1 VVQNLLPSLV
11 VSPPDIEVLRLYLTL
26 PLYHEF
32 DNPKNYLILHNPFGH
47 TLLNLK
53 AEASKI
59 VGVYFEICS
68 ELFTLFWTFNF
79 SWNKINKM

>member
-11 VSPPDIEVLRLYLTL
+11 VSPPDIEVLRLYLIL

-47 TLLNLK
+47 TLLHLK
-53 AEASKI
+53 PEASKI
-59 VGVYFEICS
+59 IGEHFEICS
-68 ELFTLFWTFNF
+68 ELCTLFLTIYFI
-79 SWNKINKM
+79 SA